1 MTSKEQIYQLET
13 IIRKRLGK
21 KANQIWTNLRND
33 LFIADLIRNH
43 INITST
49 SKYKEPI
56 QKENYTITPVEFIYQ
71 YTCKQLDEEGK
82 EAILNWLKENIDKD
96 RLKEFLENDK

>member
-1 MTSKEQIYQLET
+1 MNNKEQIYQLET

-43 INITST
+43 INRTST
-49 SKYKEPI
+49 LTYGEPI
-56 QKENYTITPVEFIYQ
+56 QKENYTIYPTDFIYQ
-71 YTCKQLDEEGK
+71 YTCKELDEEGK
-82 EAILNWLKENIDKD
+82 EIILNWLKANIDKE
-96 RLKEFLENDK
+96 RLKEWLEK